1 MKRNINFLLFGLV
14 IVSMFAMLGM
24 ALYYKSTY
32 DELNER
38 YMNSKEE
45 IMRAAADLNQ
55 TIAEVNAKEALINQ
69 KEMILSSY
77 ISELNLSKERET
89 SLGMHFTDMKNENT
103 YLQDKLNKT
112 ISDRDKWKGFYDTT
126 KTQYDV
132 CRMDYELK
140 KEESDE
146 RLNEIIRIRNLK
158 PGMESGTQKLI
169 QRSSDIED
177 DVDSIS
183 SIIAD
188 LSSASDSIGNS
199 TVRDRVKTD
208 VNRVTSEINSIKDL
222 LDKLAQAI
230 NEVQYYERQI

>member
-1 MKRNINFLLFGLV
+1 
-14 IVSMFAMLGM
+14 
-24 ALYYKSTY
+24 
-32 DELNER
+32 
-38 YMNSKEE
+38 
-45 IMRAAADLNQ
+45 
-55 TIAEVNAKEALINQ
+55 
-69 KEMILSSY
+69 
-77 ISELNLSKERET
+77 
-89 SLGMHFTDMKNENT
+89 
-103 YLQDKLNKT
+103 
-112 ISDRDKWKGFYDTT
+112 
-126 KTQYDV
+126 
-132 CRMDYELK
+132 MDYELK